1 MVEKF
6 LSRTVFTSQEDYIRN
21 FRIRV
26 PADFNFAY
34 DVVDAYAAEEP
45 DKKALLWT
53 DDRGGEIQF
62 TFADMKRETDRT
74 ASYFQSLGIG
84 RGDMVMLI
92 LKRRYEFWFSIL
104 ALHKLGAVA
113 IPATH
118 LLTRKDV
125 VYRCNMAGV
134 KAIVAA
140 GEPVITGHIA
150 AAMPE
155 SPTTKLLISVGPE
168 VPEGFLDFHEGIR
181 HAAPFVR
188 PQHVNTNDDIML
200 MYFTSGTTGEPKMVA
215 HDFTYPL
222 GHISTGCFWHN
233 LHEGSLH
240 LTIADTGWAKAAW
253 GKLYGQWLAGA
264 NIFVYDHEK
273 FTPADILHKIGQ
285 YRITSLCAP
294 PTIYRF
300 LIREDLSKYDLS
312 SLEYCTTAGE
322 ALNGAVYDT
331 FKRLT
336 GVRLMEGFGQ
346 TETTL
351 TLATFPWMEPKPGSM
366 GVPNPQYDIDLLT
379 PDGRSAEDGEQGHI
393 VIRTDRGK
401 PLGLFKEYYLND
413 GMTHEVWH
421 DGVYYTGDVAW
432 RDEDGYF
439 WFVGRADDVI
449 KSSGYRI
456 GPFEVESALMTHP
469 AVVECAIT
477 GVPDEIRGQ
486 VVKATIILGEKYRPR
501 AGEELIRELQD
512 HVKRITAPYKYPRI
526 IEFVDEL
533 PKTISGKI
541 RRKAIRADDEN
552 R

>member
-168 VPEGFLDFHEGIR
+168 VPEGFLDF
-181 HAAPFVR
+181 
-188 PQHVNTNDDIML
+188 Q
-200 MYFTSGTTGEPKMVA
+200 
-215 HDFTYPL
+215 
-222 GHISTGCFWHN
+222 
-233 LHEGSLH
+233 
-240 LTIADTGWAKAAW
+240 
-253 GKLYGQWLAGA
+253 
-264 NIFVYDHEK
+264 
-273 FTPADILHKIGQ
+273 
-285 YRITSLCAP
+285 
-294 PTIYRF
+294 
-300 LIREDLSKYDLS
+300 
-312 SLEYCTTAGE
+312 
-322 ALNGAVYDT
+322 
-331 FKRLT
+331 
-336 GVRLMEGFGQ
+336 
-346 TETTL
+346 
-351 TLATFPWMEPKPGSM
+351 
-366 GVPNPQYDIDLLT
+366 
-379 PDGRSAEDGEQGHI
+379 
-393 VIRTDRGK
+393 DR
-401 PLGLFKEYYLND
+401 
-413 GMTHEVWH
+413 
-421 DGVYYTGDVAW
+421 
-432 RDEDGYF
+432 
-439 WFVGRADDVI
+439 
-449 KSSGYRI
+449 KS
-456 GPFEVESALMTHP
+456 
-469 AVVECAIT
+469 VV
-477 GVPDEIRGQ
+477 
-486 VVKATIILGEKYRPR
+486 
-501 AGEELIRELQD
+501 
-512 HVKRITAPYKYPRI
+512 
-526 IEFVDEL
+526 
-533 PKTISGKI
+533 
-541 RRKAIRADDEN
+541 
-552 R
+552 

>member
-200 MYFTSGTTGEPKMVA
+200 MYFTSGTTGKP
-215 HDFTYPL
+215 
-222 GHISTGCFWHN
+222 
-233 LHEGSLH
+233 
-240 LTIADTGWAKAAW
+240 KAAELTW
-253 GKLYGQWLAGA
+253 GNLVEASKASNRVLSGRVRGGA
-264 NIFVYDHEK
+264 
-273 FTPADILHKIGQ
+273 TPGPWCGCRWSSWIRCRRSPGRTLRRERCLRRGP
-285 YRITSLCAP
+285 SLWGC
-294 PTIYRF
+294 
-300 LIREDLSKYDLS
+300 
-312 SLEYCTTAGE
+312 
-322 ALNGAVYDT
+322 
-331 FKRLT
+331 
-336 GVRLMEGFGQ
+336 
-346 TETTL
+346 
-351 TLATFPWMEPKPGSM
+351 
-366 GVPNPQYDIDLLT
+366 
-379 PDGRSAEDGEQGHI
+379 
-393 VIRTDRGK
+393 
-401 PLGLFKEYYLND
+401 
-413 GMTHEVWH
+413 
-421 DGVYYTGDVAW
+421 
-432 RDEDGYF
+432 
-439 WFVGRADDVI
+439 
-449 KSSGYRI
+449 
-456 GPFEVESALMTHP
+456 
-469 AVVECAIT
+469 
-477 GVPDEIRGQ
+477 
-486 VVKATIILGEKYRPR
+486 
-501 AGEELIRELQD
+501 
-512 HVKRITAPYKYPRI
+512 
-526 IEFVDEL
+526 
-533 PKTISGKI
+533 
-541 RRKAIRADDEN
+541 
-552 R
+552 